1 MVWDGVGMPFL
12 ANKHRFDPELSC
24 TYLQFRPCREGGNE
38 GLLEAANLDD
48 LSPKQSTMAL
58 KSTLTTHS

>member
-1 MVWDGVGMPFL
+1 MLRDGVGMPFL
-12 ANKHRFDPELSC
+12 ANKHHSDPELPC
-24 TYLQFRPCREGGNE
+24 TYLQFRSCREGGNE

-48 LSPKQSTMAL
+48 LSLKQSTMAL